1 MLGVMADGNTVVPLD
16 IQLDVEGLADCLNR
30 SDVDILFYDWE
41 HHPLVEGVKAL
52 CPRVRTFISLQHGKH
67 VPCIGY
73 CIARL
78 YSEMKGKKGRG

>member
-1 MLGVMADGNTVVPLD
+1 MLGVMANGNTVVPLD

-52 CPRVRTFISLQHGKH
+52 CPESGL
-67 VPCIGY
+67 
-73 CIARL
+73 L
-78 YSEMKGKKGRG
+78 YHYSTENMFHALTIF